1 MAAKSESMSKRGY
14 ISRYLLIIKK
24 LKLKPY
30 SSYDELKSFLENQVG
45 FLQMQDDSLN
55 IGFSQRTLQR
65 DIRDIRNVFGIDI
78 EYSRSR
84 KGYYIS
90 QNETENMN
98 FQRMMEAFDM
108 FNSLNIA
115 QDLAPHIHIERRRAH
130 GTENLYGLLHAIKN
144 RFHIS
149 FSYQKFLDEES
160 RNRKVEPYALKE
172 FRNRWYLLA
181 KDLDDQAIK
190 SFGLDR
196 LSDLEITGIKFEF
209 PLTLDIE
216 ARYRNSFGIIGP
228 TGENPERIVLSLDPF
243 QGKYIKTL
251 PLHESQKIIKDSADE
266 LRIELT
272 LFVTHDLVMELLSL
286 GCNVKVLKPKSLADL
301 LRDEHQKAF
310 NQYNL

>member
-1 MAAKSESMSKRGY
+1 MSKRGY
-14 ISRYLLIIKK
+14 ISRYLLILKK

-30 SSYDELKSFLENQVG
+30 SSYSELKSYLENQVG

-55 IGFSQRTLQR
+55 IGFSKRTLQR

-78 EYSRSR
+78 EYSRSS

-90 QNETENMN
+90 QNEMENMN

-115 QDLAPHIHIERRRAH
+115 QDLSPHIHLERRRAQ
-130 GTENLYGLLHAIKN
+130 GTGNLYGLLHAIKN
-144 RFHIS
+144 KRRIS
-149 FSYQKFLDEES
+149 FSYQKFLDEDAS
-160 RNRKVEPYALKE
+160 IRSADPYALKE
-172 FRNRWYLLA
+172 FRNRWYVLA
-181 KDLDDQAIK
+181 KDLDDQGIK

-196 LSDLEITGIKFEF
+196 LTDLEITSATFEF
-209 PLTLDIE
+209 PGALNIE
-216 ARYRNSFGIIGP
+216 ARYRHSFGIVGP

-251 PLHESQKIIKDSADE
+251 PLHESQRIIKDGDDE

-286 GCNVKVLKPKSLADL
+286 GCNMKVLEPEFLANL
-301 LRDEHQKAF
+301 LRDEHQRAF
-310 NQYNL
+310 NQYKEDRPE